1 MSMTLMPLPTDDEMR
16 AVYRQG
22 EDAVVARFAELC
34 AMIRQLETRVQALE
48 DQVAKNSRNSGQPP
62 SSEGLRKPRTQS
74 LRTRSGKSSGGQ
86 PGHVGDT
93 LRAVETPDHVEIH
106 GVTEC
111 EECHTPLTRVAVQG
125 YEPRQVFDLPEV
137 RLEVTEHRAEIKAC
151 PHCGHR
157 TQAAF
162 PADISQPVQYGPRL
176 KAQAVYFN
184 QYHLIPLAR
193 TRQLLADL
201 YGQMLSESTILDA
214 GVLLAARVL
223 PVTEHIK
230 THLMTQAEVVHFDET
245 GFRVEGRLHWLHSAS
260 TAQLTYYSVQA
271 KRGVVAMD
279 AIGILPELHGRAIH
293 DHWVPYFHYTT
304 CTHALCNAHHLREL
318 KFITEQYQQPWASEM
333 STLLVDIKDA
343 VEQAQPRQNRLTSA
357 QLAVFESRYAQAL
370 EHGRRANPP
379 RPESARAPGQ
389 RGRLKQSPAKNLL
402 DRLTGHQA
410 EVLAFMYD
418 FKVPFDNNQA
428 ERDIRMMKVK
438 QKISG
443 SFRALDGAQT
453 FATIRSYFST
463 ARKNGQRLL
472 TATMAALTGTPYM
485 PPMLPTQPAGITG

>member
-1 MSMTLMPLPTDDEMR
+1 MTLLPLPSDDEVR
-16 AVYRQG
+16 TAYRQG
-22 EDAVVARFAELC
+22 EDAVVTLFDEMRTL
-34 AMIRQLETRVQALE
+34 IRQLETRVQVLE

-62 SSEGLRKPRTQS
+62 SSDGLRKLRTQS
-74 LRTRSGKSSGGQ
+74 LRTRSGKPSGGQ

-93 LRAVETPDHVEIH
+93 LRTVEAPDHFEVH

-111 EECHTPLTRVAVQG
+111 EQCHTLLTTVAVQG
-125 YEPRQVFDLPEV
+125 YEARQVFDLPEV

-151 PHCGHR
+151 PQCGHT
-157 TQAAF
+157 TQAPF
-162 PADISQPVQYGPRL
+162 PADIRQPVQYGPRL

-184 QYHLIPLAR
+184 QYHFIPLER

-201 YGQMLSESTILDA
+201 YGQTLSESTIIDA
-214 GVLLAARVL
+214 GVLLAARVW
-223 PVTEHIK
+223 PVTERIK
-230 THLMTQAEVVHFDET
+230 AHLTTQAEVVHFDET

-260 TAQLTYYSVQA
+260 TSHLSYYRVQA
-271 KRGVVAMD
+271 KRGTVAMD

-333 STLLVDIKDA
+333 STLLLEIKDA
-343 VEQAQPRQNRLTSA
+343 VAQVQPRQDRLTPA
-357 QLAVFESRYAQAL
+357 QLAEFESRYAQVL
-370 EHGRRANPP
+370 EHGRQANPP
-379 RPESARAPGQ
+379 LPESTRVPGQ
-389 RGRLKQSPAKNLL
+389 RGRLKQSPPKNLL

-438 QKISG
+438 QKVSG

-463 ARKNGQRLL
+463 ARKNGQSLL
-472 TATMAALTGTPYM
+472 AAALMALTGAPYS
-485 PPMLPTQPAGITG
+485 PPMLAAQPAGLTG

>member
-1 MSMTLMPLPTDDEMR
+1 MSMTLLPLLTDDEVR
-16 AVYRQG
+16 TIYRQG
-22 EDAVVARFAELC
+22 EEAVVARFSELC
-34 AMIRQLETRVQALE
+34 AMIRQLETRVQVLE

-62 SSEGLRKPRTQS
+62 SSDGLRKPRTQS

-93 LRAVETPDHVEIH
+93 LRAVESPDHFEVP

-111 EECHTPLTRVAVQG
+111 EQCHTPLTTVAVQG
-125 YEPRQVFDLPEV
+125 YEPRQVFDLPEL

-151 PHCGHR
+151 PQCGHT
-157 TQAAF
+157 TQAPF
-162 PADISQPVQYGPRL
+162 PAHIRQPVQYGPRL

-184 QYHLIPLAR
+184 QYHFIPLER

-201 YGQMLSESTILDA
+201 YGQAISESTIIDA

-223 PVTEHIK
+223 PVTERIR

-260 TAQLTYYSVQA
+260 TPQLSYYSVQA
-271 KRGVVAMD
+271 KRGTVARD

-333 STLLVDIKDA
+333 STLLVAIKDA
-343 VEQAQPRQNRLTSA
+343 VEHAQPRQNRLTSA
-357 QLAVFESRYAQAL
+357 PLAVFESRYAQAL

-402 DRLTGHQA
+402 DRLTGPQA

>member
-1 MSMTLMPLPTDDEMR
+1 MTLLPLPTDDEMR
-16 AVYRQG
+16 AIYRQG
-22 EDAVVARFAELC
+22 EDAVVARFGELC

-62 SSEGLRKPRTQS
+62 SSDGLRKPRTQS
-74 LRTRSGKSSGGQ
+74 LRARSGKSRGGQ

-93 LRAVETPDHVEIH
+93 LRAVESPDHVEVH

-111 EECHTPLTRVAVQG
+111 EQCHTPLTPVAVQG
-125 YEPRQVFDLPEV
+125 YEPRQVFDLPEL

-151 PHCGHR
+151 PQCGHT
-157 TQAAF
+157 TQAPF
-162 PADISQPVQYGPRL
+162 PANISQPVQYGPRL

-184 QYHLIPLAR
+184 QSHFIPLER

-201 YGQMLSESTILDA
+201 YGQAISESTIIDA

-223 PVTEHIK
+223 PVTERIR

-245 GFRVEGRLHWLHSAS
+245 GLRVEGRLHWLHSAS
-260 TAQLTYYSVQA
+260 TPQLSYYSVQA
-271 KRGVVAMD
+271 KRGTVAMD
-279 AIGILPELHGRAIH
+279 AIGLLPELHGRAIH

-370 EHGRRANPP
+370 EHGSRANPP
-379 RPESARAPGQ
+379 RPESARALGQ

>member
-1 MSMTLMPLPTDDEMR
+1 MTLLPLPTDDEVR
-16 AVYRQG
+16 TAYRQG
-22 EDAVVARFAELC
+22 EDAVVTLFDEMRT
-34 AMIRQLETRVQALE
+34 MIRQLETRVQALE

-62 SSEGLRKPRTQS
+62 SSDGLRKPRTQS
-74 LRTRSGKSSGGQ
+74 LRTRSGKPSGGQ

-93 LRAVETPDHVEIH
+93 LRAVEVPDHFEVH

-111 EECHTPLTRVAVQG
+111 EQCHTQLTTVAVQG
-125 YEPRQVFDLPEV
+125 YEARQVFDLPEV
-137 RLEVTEHRAEIKAC
+137 RLEVTEHRAEFKAC
-151 PHCGHR
+151 PYCGHI
-157 TQAAF
+157 TQAPF
-162 PADISQPVQYGPRL
+162 PADIHQPVQYGPRL

-184 QYHLIPLAR
+184 QYHFIPLER

-201 YGQMLSESTILDA
+201 YGQAMSESTIIDA
-214 GVLLAARVL
+214 GVLLAARVW
-223 PVTEHIK
+223 PVTERIK

-245 GFRVEGRLHWLHSAS
+245 GFRVAGRLHWLHSAS
-260 TAQLTYYSVQA
+260 TSQLSYYSVQA
-271 KRGVVAMD
+271 NRGTVAMD

-293 DHWVPYFHYTT
+293 DHWVPYFHYTA

-333 STLLVDIKDA
+333 SNLLLEIKDA
-343 VEQAQPRQNRLTSA
+343 VAQTQPRQDRLSSA
-357 QLAVFESRYAQAL
+357 QLAGFEARYAQAL
-370 EHGRRANPP
+370 EHGRQANPP
-379 RPESARAPGQ
+379 LPESTRVPGQ
-389 RGRLKQSPAKNLL
+389 RGRLKQSPPKNLL

-438 QKISG
+438 QKVSG

-463 ARKNGQRLL
+463 ARKNGQNLL
-472 TATMAALTGTPYM
+472 AAALMALTGAPYS
-485 PPMLPTQPAGITG
+485 PPMLAAQPAGRAG

>member
-1 MSMTLMPLPTDDEMR
+1 MTPLPLPTDDEVR

-22 EDAVVARFAELC
+22 EDAVVARFGDWR

-62 SSEGLRKPRTQS
+62 SSDGLRKPRTQS

-86 PGHVGDT
+86 PGPVGDT
-93 LRAVETPDHVEIH
+93 LRAVEAPDHFEVH
-106 GVTEC
+106 AVTEC
-111 EECHTPLTRVAVQG
+111 EQCHAALTTVAVQG

-151 PHCGHR
+151 PQCGHI
-157 TQAAF
+157 TQAPF

-184 QYHLIPLAR
+184 QYHFIPLER

-201 YGQMLSESTILDA
+201 YGQTMSESPILDA

-223 PVTEHIK
+223 PVTERIK
-230 THLMTQAEVVHFDET
+230 THLTTHAAVVHFDET
-245 GFRVEGRLHWLHSAS
+245 GLRVEGRLHWLHSAS
-260 TAQLTYYSVQA
+260 TSQFSYYSMQA
-271 KRGVVAMD
+271 KRGPIAMD

-304 CTHALCNAHHLREL
+304 CAHALCNAHHLREL
-318 KFITEQYQQPWASEM
+318 KFITEQYHQPWAADM

-343 VEQAQPRQNRLTSA
+343 VEQAQPQQDQLTPA
-357 QLAVFESRYAQAL
+357 QLAGFEARYAQAL
-370 EHGRRANPP
+370 ERGYQANPLL
-379 RPESARAPGQ
+379 PESARAPGQ
-389 RGRLKQSPAKNLL
+389 RGRLKQSPPKNLL

-418 FKVPFDNNQA
+418 FKQLVQN
-428 ERDIRMMKVK
+428 
-438 QKISG
+438 
-443 SFRALDGAQT
+443 
-453 FATIRSYFST
+453 
-463 ARKNGQRLL
+463 
-472 TATMAALTGTPYM
+472 
-485 PPMLPTQPAGITG
+485 

>member
-1 MSMTLMPLPTDDEMR
+1 MTPLPLPTDDEVR

-22 EDAVVARFAELC
+22 EDAVVARFGDWR
-34 AMIRQLETRVQALE
+34 AMIRQLETRVQVLE

-62 SSEGLRKPRTQS
+62 SSDGLRKPRTQS

-93 LRAVETPDHVEIH
+93 LRAVESPDQVEVH

-111 EECHTPLTRVAVQG
+111 EQCHTPLTTVAVQG
-125 YEPRQVFDLPEV
+125 YEPRQVFDLPEI

-151 PHCGHR
+151 PQCGHT
-157 TQAAF
+157 TQAPF

-184 QYHLIPLAR
+184 QYHFIPLER

-201 YGQMLSESTILDA
+201 YGQTMSESTILEA
-214 GVLLAARVL
+214 GVLLAARVW
-223 PVTEHIK
+223 PVTERIK
-230 THLMTQAEVVHFDET
+230 THLTTHAEVVHFDET
-245 GFRVEGRLHWLHSAS
+245 GLRVEGRLHWLHSAS
-260 TAQLTYYSVQA
+260 TPHLSYYSVQA
-271 KRGVVAMD
+271 KRGTVAMD

-293 DHWVPYFHYTT
+293 DHWRPYFHYTP
-304 CTHALCNAHHLREL
+304 CAHALCNAHHLREL
-318 KFITEQYQQPWASEM
+318 KFITEQYHQPWASDM

-343 VEQAQPRQNRLTSA
+343 VEQAQPRQDHLTPA
-357 QLAVFESRYAQAL
+357 QLAGFEARYAQAL

-379 RPESARAPGQ
+379 LPESARAPGQ
-389 RGRLKQSPAKNLL
+389 RGRLKQSPPKNLL

-438 QKISG
+438 QKVSG
-443 SFRALDGAQT
+443 SFRALEGAQT

-472 TATMAALTGTPYM
+472 AATMAALTGTPYM
-485 PPMLPTQPAGITG
+485 PPMLATQPAETTG

>member
-1 MSMTLMPLPTDDEMR
+1 MSMTLLPLPSDDEVR

-22 EDAVVARFAELC
+22 EDAVVARFGELR

-48 DQVAKNSRNSGQPP
+48 DQLAKNSRNSGQPP
-62 SSEGLRKPRTQS
+62 SSDGLRKPRTQS
-74 LRTRSGKSSGGQ
+74 LRTRSGKPSGGQ

-93 LRAVETPDHVEIH
+93 LRAVESPDHVEVH
-106 GVTEC
+106 AVSDC
-111 EECHTPLTRVAVQG
+111 EQCHAALTTVAVQG

-151 PHCGHR
+151 PQCGHI
-157 TQAAF
+157 TQASF

-184 QYHLIPLAR
+184 QYHFIPLER

-201 YGQMLSESTILDA
+201 YGQVMSESTIVDA

-223 PVTEHIK
+223 PVTERIK
-230 THLMTQAEVVHFDET
+230 RHLTTQAAVVHFDET
-245 GFRVEGRLHWLHSAS
+245 GLRVEGRLHWLHSAS
-260 TAQLTYYSVQA
+260 TSQLSYYSVQA
-271 KRGVVAMD
+271 KRGTVAMD

-304 CTHALCNAHHLREL
+304 CAHALCNAHHLREL

-343 VEQAQPRQNRLTSA
+343 VEQAQPRQDQLTLA
-357 QLAVFESRYAQAL
+357 QLAGFEARYAHAL
-370 EHGRRANPP
+370 DHGRRANPP
-379 RPESARAPGQ
+379 RPESARTPGQ
-389 RGRLKQSPAKNLL
+389 RGRLKQSPPKNLL

-438 QKISG
+438 QKVSG
-443 SFRALDGAQT
+443 SFRALEGAQT

-472 TATMAALTGTPYM
+472 AATMAALTGTPYM
-485 PPMLPTQPAGITG
+485 PPMLATQPAGITG

>member
-1 MSMTLMPLPTDDEMR
+1 MTLLPLPPDDEVR

-22 EDAVVARFAELC
+22 EDAVVALVGEWRAL
-34 AMIRQLETRVQALE
+34 IRQLETRVQALE
-48 DQVAKNSRNSGQPP
+48 DQVAKNRRNSGQPP
-62 SSEGLRKPRTQS
+62 SSDGLRKPRTQS

-93 LRAVETPDHVEIH
+93 LRAGEAPDHWEVH
-106 GVTEC
+106 PVTEC
-111 EECHTPLTRVAVQG
+111 EACHTSLITGAVQG
-125 YEPRQVFDLPEV
+125 YEPRQVFDLPDL

-151 PHCGHR
+151 PHCGHT

-184 QYHLIPLAR
+184 PYHFIPLER
-193 TRQLLADL
+193 TRQRLADL
-201 YGQMLSESTILDA
+201 YGQTLSESTIIDA

-223 PVTEHIK
+223 PVTERIK
-230 THLMTQAEVVHFDET
+230 THLITQAEVVHFDET
-245 GFRVEGRLHWLHSAS
+245 GLRVEGRLHWLHSAS
-260 TAQLTYYSVQA
+260 TTQLSDYRVHA
-271 KRGVVAMD
+271 KRGTLAMD
-279 AIGILPELHGRAIH
+279 AIGILPERHGRAIH
-293 DHWVPYFHYTT
+293 DHWRPYFHYTT
-304 CTHALCNAHHLREL
+304 CVHALCNAHHRREL
-318 KFITEQYQQPWASEM
+318 KFITDQYHQPWASEM
-333 STLLVDIKDA
+333 STLLVDIKAA
-343 VEQAQPRQNRLTSA
+343 VEHAQPRQDHLTPA
-357 QLAVFESRYAQAL
+357 QLARFEARYAQAL
-370 EHGRRANPP
+370 DHGDQANPP
-379 RPESARAPGQ
+379 LPASARVPGQ
-389 RGRLKQSPAKNLL
+389 RGRLKQSPPKNLL

-438 QKISG
+438 QKVSG
-443 SFRALDGAQT
+443 SFRALEGAQT

-472 TATMAALTGTPYM
+472 AAAVAALTGTPYL
-485 PPMLPTQPAGITG
+485 PPMLTTQSAGTTG